1 MPALHGLSLADDKG
15 RNTTNWLGQSSSNSG
30 SSPESSS
37 GSVATGAVPPN
48 APAGIGGKSAAVIA
62 QRTRAQNAQGH
73 NHEHRSSLDSATG
86 AEEVSKILYAA
97 RQDLLDLWRDLS
109 VREILRKRKV
119 KLEEGPG
126 FFLDQLERV
135 TSLDYVPSDDDVLR
149 ARLKTIG
156 VSEYIFDMEASAG
169 KQSAMI
175 WKIYD
180 VGGTR
185 SQRSAWVP
193 FFDNMNA
200 IIFLAPISAFD
211 QTLAEDRSINRLED
225 SVFLWKSICAN
236 KVLAGVDLILFLNK
250 CDILSQKLRSG
261 IKLCKYVRSYSDK
274 PNDAESAAKYFRSKF
289 AAIQREYSPRSRRF
303 YCYCTSVTDTTTTSG
318 ILASVKDI
326 VIREHLQGSRLL

>member
-1 MPALHGLSLADDKG
+1 MVTAVVTH
-15 RNTTNWLGQSSSNSG
+15 TGQRGGGGGGWGDPLMHNGGYQYQSQHQQQSQHQHIA
-30 SSPESSS
+30 
-37 GSVATGAVPPN
+37 SVDS
-48 APAGIGGKSAAVIA
+48 AGIGGP
-62 QRTRAQNAQGH
+62 
-73 NHEHRSSLDSATG
+73 D
-86 AEEVSKILYAA
+86 EVSKILYAA
-97 RQDLLDLWRDLS
+97 RQDLMDLWRDIS

-135 TSLDYVPSDDDVLR
+135 TALDYVPSDDDVLR

-169 KQSAMI
+169 KQSAMT

-193 FFDNMNA
+193 FFDNVNA

-211 QTLAEDRSINRLED
+211 QTLVEDRSANRLED

-261 IKLCKYVRSYSDK
+261 IKLCKYVRSYGDR
-274 PNDAESAAKYFRSKF
+274 PNDAENAAKYFRSKF
-289 AAIQREYSPRSRRF
+289 AAIQREYSPRPRRF